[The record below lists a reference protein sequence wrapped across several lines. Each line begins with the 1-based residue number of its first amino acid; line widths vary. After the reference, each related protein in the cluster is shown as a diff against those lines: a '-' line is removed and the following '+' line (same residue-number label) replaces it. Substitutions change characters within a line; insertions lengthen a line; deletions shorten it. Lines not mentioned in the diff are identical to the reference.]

1 MVSIWADW
9 ETAEG
14 TGALGQPEPSACAPR
29 ASCPHLPALL
39 RTGTSRGYFTWPDRP
54 QRTCPQHALQT
65 PVWPGPG
72 GPAVPWAEHPGEHWF
87 LRESPPVK
95 IHVHGVFR
103 RRAPLL
109 TLAPAPAMQR
119 QNSSWDSLV
128 VSGILLQASTQL
140 KHCPEMFAGKLLL

>member
-39 RTGTSRGYFTWPDRP
+39 RTGTSRGFFTRPDCP
-54 QRTCPQHALQT
+54 QRTCPQQTLQT

-72 GPAVPWAEHPGEHWF
+72 GPALPWAEHPGEHWCF
-87 LRESPPVK
+87 SPQGKPICEDPHPWGFQEK
-95 IHVHGVFR
+95 SSLTHPATSPCYAEAKFQLGLFGGVWNS
-103 RRAPLL
+103 APGEHTAQALL
-109 TLAPAPAMQR
+109 
-119 QNSSWDSLV
+119 
-128 VSGILLQASTQL
+128 
-140 KHCPEMFAGKLLL
+140 